1 VAAWQAEALLSAGA
15 SDGADW
21 MTLGLMITEEKL
33 TVFQRYGG
41 DIDGW
46 VRVGTPAEK
55 ALMTDADWA
64 AIAELLQRLAVVQS
78 GHAAES
84 YQAETRRLVAAAT
97 KDEDVAKRLME
108 CAQLLDVSRL
118 PDRAPPC

>member
-1 VAAWQAEALLSAGA
+1 
-15 SDGADW
+15 

>member
-1 VAAWQAEALLSAGA
+1 VGAA
-15 SDGADW
+15 DGADRL
-21 MTLGLMITEEKL
+21 TLLLMITEEQL
-33 TVFQRYGG
+33 AVFLRYGG

-55 ALMTDADWA
+55 ALMTDGDWA
-64 AIAELLQRLAVVQS
+64 AIAELLQRLAVAKS

-97 KDEDVAKRLME
+97 MDEDVAKRLME
-108 CAQLLDVSRL
+108 CAQLLDISRL

>member
-1 VAAWQAEALLSAGA
+1 VEALLSAGA

-21 MTLGLMITEEKL
+21 MTLGLMITAEKL

-55 ALMTDADWA
+55 ALMTDEDWA
-64 AIAELLQRLAVVQS
+64 AIAELLQRLAVVKS

-84 YQAETRRLVAAAT
+84 YQAETRHLVAAAT
-97 KDEDVAKRLME
+97 MDEDVAKRLME
-108 CAQLLDVSRL
+108 CAQLLDMSRS
-118 PDRAPPC
+118 PDSAPPC